1 MKRFALDEG
10 VLKILDV
17 VQISVRGKT
26 KNANVYIE
34 ALCVPLLCPPL
45 QEQTLNGVFN
55 ESYDYLK
62 GLALPDDHND
72 TTDKSVDLSIGLD
85 FYFNFVT
92 GKVR

>member
-17 VQISVRGKT
+17 VQISVRGKL

-34 ALCVPLLCPPL
+34 ALCVSLLCPPL
-45 QEQTLNGVFN
+45 QEQTLNCVFN
-55 ESYDYLK
+55 ENYDYLK

-72 TTDKSVDLSIGLD
+72 TTDKSVDHLEDHL
-85 FYFNFVT
+85 
-92 GKVR
+92 RAQ